1 MNPSKSPLD
10 SSQDKRKAVKIGHGP
25 ATVIGL
31 LRKRRSKVRH
41 VPELVEADTL
51 REKGCGDEPRYSFRE
66 AFLLGISVLRTITHK
81 SLGAIVSASMLL
93 IMLMWQ
99 PAFANPQAGAAAQT
113 ATPAPQ
119 EPTQAQPVAPA
130 SGTRTLT
137 DEYGRHV
144 TVPLEAKRV
153 VSLAPNLTETIYALG
168 LEDKLVGDT
177 SYCDT
182 PQAAKTKPHV
192 GDTIHPS
199 LEAIVALHPDLVLA
213 TAINRIDTVDGL
225 SRLGI
230 PVYTTDPHTV
240 LEMLQSTRHVA
251 ELLGAAEQGKAFAD
265 RLQGRL
271 DDLHARLSDRPLVH
285 VLFVV
290 WEDPLFTVGQN
301 TFIADALRWAGAE
314 SVVMSKQ
321 DWPVVAFEEVV
332 RLQPEY
338 IVTASNHT
346 GEGKSSLEEFRAKPL
361 WKNLQAVE
369 AGHVAVISD
378 EVDKPSPG
386 LIDAIEDLAHQ
397 IHPEVFTEKSDAH
410 LDQVNAAPAQSA
422 HCCPLGNGEAVVCAR

>member
-1 MNPSKSPLD
+1 LEILILQMNAY
-10 SSQDKRKAVKIGHGP
+10 KRIC
-25 ATVIGL
+25 TVAAACAL
-31 LRKRRSKVRH
+31 L
-41 VPELVEADTL
+41 LIFACD
-51 REKGCGDEPRYSFRE
+51 
-66 AFLLGISVLRTITHK
+66 
-81 SLGAIVSASMLL
+81 SAS
-93 IMLMWQ
+93 
-99 PAFANPQAGAAAQT
+99 AHPQAGAPT
-113 ATPAPQ
+113 TTPAPQ
-119 EPTQAQPVAPA
+119 EQTQAQPATSA

-137 DEYGRHV
+137 DEYGRRV

-168 LEDKLVGDT
+168 LDDKLVGDT

-182 PQAAKTKPHV
+182 PEAAKTKPHV
-192 GDTIHPS
+192 GDTIHPN

-213 TAINRIDTVDGL
+213 TAINRIDTIDAL

-240 LEMLQSTRHVA
+240 LEMLQSTRQVA
-251 ELLGAAEQGKAFAD
+251 ELMGATERGKAFAD

-321 DWPVVAFEEVV
+321 DWPVVTFEEVV

-361 WKNLQAVE
+361 WKNLQAIE

-386 LIDAIEDLAHQ
+386 LIDAIEELAHQ
-397 IHPEVFTEKSDAH
+397 VHPEVFEEKIETHAELENGVRENAGLGFALRKEETICAH
-410 LDQVNAAPAQSA
+410 
-422 HCCPLGNGEAVVCAR
+422 